1 MNRPDNISPA
11 VALARS
17 KSFSLRDFFDRERN
31 LGIILMLPGAIL
43 LIAFM
48 AYPFF
53 LGIWLSLTDS
63 TIGRIGAIY
72 RPPEFY

>member
-1 MNRPDNISPA
+1 M
-11 VALARS
+11 VANPQP
-17 KSFSLRDFFDRERN
+17 KSFSMRDFFDRERN

-63 TIGRIGAIY
+63 MIGRMGQFH
-72 RPPEFY
+72 RPQKFY